1 MPLIRSQKEEL
12 VAKLSEELRDS
23 RVALVFSYSGLNVKT
38 GERLRSEAF
47 EQGAKIRAIS
57 NNLLA
62 LILRRLNL
70 ELEIPPK
77 NLGLAYGFTDEVA
90 AAKIL
95 ANFAKETETLE
106 VIGGW
111 VDGQFFSADQVKTLS
126 ALPAKEVLQAQLVG
140 RLGGLIGSLGY
151 CLNYPL
157 QKFAYVVR
165 ALEENKT
172 EMKGENE

>member
-12 VAKLSEELRDS
+12 VTKLSEELRNS
-23 RVALVFSYSGLNVKT
+23 RIALVFSFSGLNVKT
-38 GERLRSEAF
+38 GERLRNEAF
-47 EQGAKIRAIS
+47 EQNAKVRVIS
-57 NNLLA
+57 NNLLG

-70 ELEIPPK
+70 EIEIPPK
-77 NLGLAYGFTDEVA
+77 NLGLAYGFADEVA

-95 ANFAKETETLE
+95 VNFAKETETLE

-126 ALPAKEVLQAQLVG
+126 ALPSKEILQAQLVG
-140 RLGGLIGSLGY
+140 RLAGLIGRLGY

-157 QKFAYVVR
+157 QKFAYVVKV
-165 ALEENKT
+165 LEENKV
-172 EMKGENE
+172 K